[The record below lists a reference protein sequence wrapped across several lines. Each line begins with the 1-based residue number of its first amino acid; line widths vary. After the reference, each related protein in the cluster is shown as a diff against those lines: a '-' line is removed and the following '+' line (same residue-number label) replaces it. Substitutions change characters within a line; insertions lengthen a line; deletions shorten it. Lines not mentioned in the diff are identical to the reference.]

1 MFLGWWYS
9 DGKRACMYGAL
20 VLIFQFLISTYC
32 VCVQC
37 VKSNSYTHDLCT
49 FLYVNYTS
57 IKSLPKSKQTQSE
70 IPLHTHQENLKLK
83 GLTISSAGKDVE
95 QLKILF
101 TASKNI
107 Y

>member
-1 MFLGWWYS
+1 
-9 DGKRACMYGAL
+9 MYEAL

-32 VCVQC
+32 VYVQC

>member
-1 MFLGWWYS
+1 MH
-9 DGKRACMYGAL
+9 RALAL
-20 VLIFQFLISTYC
+20 VIFQFLISSDC

-70 IPLHTHQENLKLK
+70 IPLHTHQKNLKLK

-95 QLKILF
+95 QLKISF